1 MPFFDSLVKAVNA
14 GIEVYDTARYG
25 EDVPYEDMLKAVQGS
40 DPSTQKNLVSTQ
52 MPQATDEMPRA
63 LFHDPY
69 SIMDWG
75 GWRERPSAVT
85 YESLRQMA
93 VKNTAV
99 AAIINLR
106 SNQISQFTRP
116 QQNRYDRGFKIVL
129 RDRRDKKRSMTDQE
143 ARQAAEI
150 ERMLETTAVLLP
162 DEKPADRDTFKA
174 FIKKG
179 VRDILTYDQWCFE
192 KIRDRTGRI
201 SRFVALPSETIR
213 PAVTDLEH
221 MSIQEK
227 REHVSHVQVYED
239 TVIAE
244 FAPDDIAWC
253 CMNPR
258 SDLRVNTFGFSPLEQ
273 LINLVTS
280 WLFGFEYNT
289 RFFTQGSAV
298 KGVLNIKG
306 AIPDRQLRAFRRL
319 WYSMVSGV
327 QNSWRTPIL
336 NSDDIQWINMHSS
349 NREMEFSAWMDWIT
363 KLICAVYGVDP
374 IEINFQ
380 FGNTGQT
387 SGLAEGSMEY
397 KIVESKDKGLRPLME
412 FIAECINLHVIWDIN
427 PDLEFAFTGL
437 DAKEEETERK
447 GLMDEV
453 QNYKTVNEVRAQLDD
468 EPLPDG
474 DVILNTVY
482 VQASQQAQMEQQGDE
497 GDGSP
502 LDMMGDEDD
511 EDDFDQDQGRVFGI
525 PGSEKDQGD
534 QEVASKNTEAFKS
547 LTDTYESLQKAR
559 LTRRISGSDQI
570 ITIDLPDRSK

>member
-1 MPFFDSLVKAVNA
+1 MAFFDSLIKGINA
-14 GIEVYDTARYG
+14 GVEVYNTARYG
-25 EDVPYEDMLKAVQGS
+25 EDVPYEEMIKAVRGT
-40 DPSTQKNLVSTQ
+40 DPSKQKNQVSIQ

-85 YESLRQMA
+85 YETLRQMA

-106 SNQISQFTRP
+106 VNQISQFTRP
-116 QQNRYDRGFKIVL
+116 QQSRYDRGFKIEL

-192 KIRDRTGRI
+192 KIRDRVGRI

-213 PAVTDLEH
+213 PAVTDYEH
-221 MSIQEK
+221 MSVQEK

-253 CMNPR
+253 VMTPR
-258 SDLRVNTFGFSPLEQ
+258 SDLRVNTFGFSPMEQ

-298 KGVLNIKG
+298 KGLLNIKG
-306 AIPDRQLRAFRRL
+306 PIPDRQLRAFRRL

-336 NSDDIQWINMHSS
+336 NSEDIQWINMHST

-380 FGNTGQT
+380 FGNTGQKNAL
-387 SGLAEGSMEY
+387 SEGSMEY
-397 KIVESKDKGLRPLME
+397 KIIESKDKGLRPLME
-412 FIAECINLHVIWDIN
+412 FIAECINLHIIWDIN
-427 PDLEFAFTGL
+427 PDLEFSFKGL
-437 DAKEEETERK
+437 DAKEEEKERK
-447 GLMDEV
+447 GLKEEV
-453 QNYKTVNEVRAQLDD
+453 ESYKTVNEVRAQMDD

-474 DVILNTVY
+474 DIILNQIY
-482 VQASQQAQMEQQGDE
+482 LQNRQQMQMSAEQG
-497 GDGSP
+497 GDGGP
-502 LDMMGDEDD
+502 LDMMGEEGEDQSENNQGD
-511 EDDFDQDQGRVFGI
+511 VFDI
-525 PGSEKDQGD
+525 PGSQQD
-534 QEVASKNTEAFKS
+534 QEEQESEDRNAEAMKS
-547 LTDTYESLQKAR
+547 LTGTYESLYKAR
-559 LTRRISGSDQI
+559 ISRRISGSDQI
-570 ITIDLPDRSK
+570 ITIDLPDRGSK